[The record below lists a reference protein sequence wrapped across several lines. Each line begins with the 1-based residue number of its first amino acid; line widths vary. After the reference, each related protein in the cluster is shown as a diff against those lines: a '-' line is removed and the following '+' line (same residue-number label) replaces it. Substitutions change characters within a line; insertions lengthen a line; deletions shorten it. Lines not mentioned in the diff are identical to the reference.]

1 MVQRWRCA
9 TNTTG
14 RITRLL
20 AGWESQSGSLAQRL
34 AAAVTDLV
42 DQGDLRDGDTMPSER
57 SLGAALMIS
66 RGTVTEAYNLLRDAQ
81 VVESRVGSGS
91 FITSLGG
98 RGGGGP
104 RADARLN
111 SFGSH
116 PVQRHHDLSSGAPG
130 GLDLVVEHS
139 DRVLRQ
145 SRLADLV
152 ADDGYEPAG
161 LLELREALA
170 GYYADLGVATSTD
183 ELLVTSGSQQG
194 LAMVAAALVRPGDVV
209 LVEDPSYRGALDA
222 FRAQGAR
229 LVPVPVDPSG
239 PDLEVLERLVRQLKP
254 RLFYSLPIAHN
265 PTGSVISPAKAAGL
279 TRILSGS
286 RTILLEDGS
295 PADLMLDADRPPTP
309 VGHGLPPEQWVALGS
324 VSKLFWGGLRIG
336 WIRARSSFLDPLVRA
351 KAVADLGSSP
361 LTQLVAA
368 SCLSVVDEA
377 RAVRRRQL
385 ETGYAAAA
393 AILNA
398 DAPEW
403 SFTRPGGGSGLWVRV
418 PGLDASAFGQHAR
431 RHGILVSPGPV
442 FSAVEGCREYLR
454 IPFWREPDALGE
466 GLTDLIA
473 LWRDHQRASTPG
485 DTAGPRRSPL

>member
-1 MVQRWRCA
+1 MGNGPKTVRRRRRA

-14 RITRLL
+14 RVTRLL
-20 AGWESQSGSLAQRL
+20 AGWQSQSGPLAQRL

-42 DQGDLRDGDTMPSER
+42 DQGDLRAGDTMPSER
-57 SLGAALMIS
+57 TLAGALMVS
-66 RGTVTEAYNLLRDAQ
+66 RGTVTAAYNLLRDAR
-81 VVESRVGSGS
+81 VIESRVGSGS
-91 FITSLGG
+91 SVTSVGA
-98 RGGGGP
+98 RGVAGP
-104 RADARLN
+104 RADARLT
-111 SFGSH
+111 SFGEH

-130 GLDLVVEHS
+130 GLDLVREHT
-139 DRVLRQ
+139 DRVLQ
-145 SRLADLV
+145 HPRLAELV

-161 LLELREALA
+161 LLELRTALA
-170 GYYADLGVATSTD
+170 RYYADLGVATSAD
-183 ELLVTSGSQQG
+183 EVLVTSGSQQG

-229 LVPVPVDPSG
+229 LVPVPVDHSG
-239 PDLEVLERLVRQLKP
+239 PDLEVLERLVRRLEP

-265 PTGSVISPAKAAGL
+265 PTGSVITPDRAAGVN
-279 TRILSGS
+279 RILAGS

-295 PADLMLDADRPPTP
+295 PADLVLDADRPPTP
-309 VGHGLPPEQWVALGS
+309 VGHGLPPDQWVALGS

-336 WIRARSSFLDPLVRA
+336 WIRARSSFLGPLVRA

-377 RAVRRRQL
+377 RVVRRRQL
-385 ETGYAAAA
+385 ETGYAAAS

-398 DAPEW
+398 EAPEW

-442 FSAVEGCREYLR
+442 FSAVEGCREFLR

-466 GLTDLIA
+466 GLADLIA
-473 LWRDHQRASTPG
+473 LWRDH
-485 DTAGPRRSPL
+485 